1 MARLDIHR
9 PAQINPADYEYVA
22 SDYIGPGQGDLGLA
36 WERETFANHM
46 RKTGGRYSSHE
57 HGGTC
62 HICGAGALYIAKFHH
77 AETNSY
83 IVTGFDCA
91 DKMEMGNPLLFR
103 SFKKRVKAGMAKAK
117 AEALVIAGKNKAQGV
132 LADMGMSEAWAIYQQ
147 GWLDEKY
154 EENTIRDIVN
164 KLVRYGSISQAQVGL
179 IQKLLVQIGEREVRK
194 AERIA
199 ANAAS
204 NYVGEIGKRIELDLV
219 VEFVKHF
226 DSAFGMMT
234 LTTMKDV
241 DGNVFVH
248 KGSGMGLSKGD
259 AVSIKA
265 TIKAH
270 NDYNGIKQTQVSRPV
285 VIEKKVVL
293 AA

>member
-9 PAQINPADYEYVA
+9 PAQIVPSDYEYVA
-22 SDYIGPGQGDLGLA
+22 SDYLGPGQGDLGLS
-36 WERETFANHM
+36 WEREAFANHM

-57 HGGTC
+57 HGGSC
-62 HICGAGALYIAKFHH
+62 HICGAFALYIAKFYH
-77 AETNSY
+77 AKTNSY

-91 DKMEMGNPLLFR
+91 DKMAMGNPLLFR
-103 SFKKRVKAGMAKAK
+103 SFKKRVKAGMAQAK
-117 AEALVIAGKNKAQGV
+117 AEALVIAGKKKAQAQ
-132 LADMGMSEAWAIYQQ
+132 LADMGMSVAWDIYEAGIDQR
-147 GWLDEKY
+147 Y
-154 EENTIRDIVN
+154 EENTIRDIVV
-164 KLVRYGSISQAQVGL
+164 KLIRYGSISEAQIGL
-179 IQKLLVQIGEREVRK
+179 IKKLLAQIEERAVRI

-204 NYVGEIGKRIELDLV
+204 KHFGEIGKRIELDLV

-226 DSAFGMMT
+226 DSVFGMIT

-259 AVSIKA
+259 SVSIKA

-285 VIEKKVVL
+285 VVEKKVFL